1 MPHLAPASVLI
12 GLLHLLPAAVSRAA
26 PEPAAVPAPQFVG
39 GASREVLAGDV
50 VEVKLEGLPRQS
62 EIELRAER
70 VVFARLLG
78 GKRVLFRSQARFQVG
93 PDGRL
98 DLATARPLAGSYT
111 GVDPRGLFWSMQAS
125 DEPVASAAAIGEVRI
140 GAWAGATELAHLRV
154 KFRTTIAGLRREE
167 IAEFPGA
174 VLLQPPPDVPGKG
187 RRKRGVIVLLG
198 GAEGGSQAARE
209 EAPKLA
215 SRGFVV
221 LGLPYYSPPAMPGGP
236 RELPALPADFAD
248 IPLERLQ
255 QLRDWIATRE
265 DLDARRIVLYGVSKG
280 AEYALLAA
288 SHYDWVHAVV
298 AVAPSDV
305 VWEGFGWG
313 VGTAG
318 TRASFALDGKPLPFL
333 PMHGFIEEYTAFFSG
348 GDLHLRRPHDQGR
361 AAFPERVAAARIP
374 VERFKGP
381 LLLLAGQDDQLW
393 NAAAMAHNILERRV
407 AAGLPTIARIYSDAG
422 HYLNGN
428 GWAPTTHYDAG
439 REKSGGTPAGN
450 ARAQADAWQHLQDF
464 LAAHAR

>member
-1 MPHLAPASVLI
+1 MMHRLTRATALI
-12 GLLHLLPAAVSRAA
+12 CLLQLS
-26 PEPAAVPAPQFVG
+26 PAPCLSAPTTAQFVG
-39 GASREVLAGDV
+39 GASRDVLAGDF
-50 VEVKLEGLPRQS
+50 VEVQLEGLAPDS

-78 GKRVLFRSQARFQVG
+78 GKRVRFRSQARFLVG

-98 DLATARPLAGSYT
+98 DLASARPLAGSYA
-111 GVDPRGLFWSMQAS
+111 GVDPRGLFWSMQVT
-125 DEPVASAAAIGEVRI
+125 DEPVAPATPIGEVRI
-140 GAWAGATELAHLRV
+140 GAWAGAQEIAHLEV
-154 KFRTTIAGLRREE
+154 KFRTKNEGLRREE

-174 VLLQPPPDVPGKG
+174 VLLQPPPLQQQAKA
-187 RRKRGVIVLLG
+187 RKRAVIVLLG
-198 GAEGGSQAARE
+198 GAEGGSQAAAE

-248 IPLERLQ
+248 IPLERLEQ
-255 QLRDWIATRE
+255 VRDWIATRA
-265 DLDARRIVLYGVSKG
+265 DLDADRIVLYGASKG

-288 SHYDWVHAVV
+288 SHFDWVHAVV

-313 VGTAG
+313 VGEAG
-318 TRASFALDGKPLPFL
+318 TRASFALHGKPLAFV
-333 PMHGFIEEYTAFFSG
+333 PMQGFVEEYTAFFGG
-348 GDLHLRRPHDQGR
+348 GDLHMRRPHDRGR
-361 AAFPERVAAARIP
+361 ASFPERVAAARIP

-407 AAGLPTIARIYSDAG
+407 QAGLPTIARIYSDAG